1 MNDDPRQIANMSVWE
16 TLADFR
22 FYVFNTAHGAFR
34 KRRARRFVPLGA
46 PTFAIWW
53 IAAGKVPTLDEG
65 VARLERLR
73 RGGPT
78 ADAFG

>member
-1 MNDDPRQIANMSVWE
+1 MSVWE

-34 KRRARRFVPLGA
+34 KRRARRFVPSGA
-46 PTFAIWW
+46 PTIAIWW

-65 VARLERLR
+65 VARHREDQVGGREHAF
-73 RGGPT
+73 RGRKVG
-78 ADAFG
+78 